1 MAWLAPAIHDDSL
14 REELFA
20 RFPGR
25 RGIKDARVKPAH
37 DSAMSRPLPIVIDLG
52 SSVRT
57 STSPLR
63 RRAALQ
69 APSFRPLPAALQIYT
84 RGMSAHVTWDYDR
97 SETLAD
103 AVVHI
108 LSVVLA
114 IGGAAALIVIAVQHG
129 TRAQFDAVVIYLA
142 GLIALF
148 GLSAAY
154 NLWPVSPVKW
164 WLRRLDH
171 SAIYLLIAA
180 TYTAFVLPMQGAI
193 PAAVLAIIW
202 AAALAGM
209 AIKLLWPGRFDRTSI
224 ALYLVMGWS
233 GLFAIGPITAA
244 LAPVT
249 LALIAIGGALYS
261 IGVVFHVWRAL
272 RFQNAIWHGFVL
284 TAALCHYAAVLTSL
298 AQ

>member
-1 MAWLAPAIHDDSL
+1 MQNYA
-14 REELFA
+14 
-20 RFPGR
+20 
-25 RGIKDARVKPAH
+25 
-37 DSAMSRPLPIVIDLG
+37 SAM
-52 SSVRT
+52 T
-57 STSPLR
+57 SH
-63 RRAALQ
+63 
-69 APSFRPLPAALQIYT
+69 I
-84 RGMSAHVTWDYDR
+84 TWDYDR

-108 LSVVLA
+108 LSVALA
-114 IGGAAALIVIAVQHG
+114 IGGAALLIVIAVHG
-129 TRAQFDAVVIYLA
+129 ANAARFAAVAIYLA
-142 GLIALF
+142 GLLALF
-148 GLSAAY
+148 GFSAAY

-180 TYTAFVLPMQGAI
+180 TYTAFVLPMHGAA
-193 PAAVLAIIW
+193 PAMVLATVW

-233 GLFAIGPITAA
+233 GLIAIGPIAAA

-261 IGVVFHVWRAL
+261 AGVVFHVWQAL

-298 AQ
+298 AG